1 MAQSNA
7 IDVLL
12 KKLEYSFNDI
22 TLLNEALTHRSYAS
36 KNNERLEFL
45 GDGVLNFVIADE
57 LFKLYPDVQEGDL
70 SRLRA
75 SLVNKESLAEIANK
89 LNLGEVIKLGS
100 GELKSGGFRRP
111 SILADAVESILGSVY
126 CDGGFDTARDLI
138 VRLYADRLAS
148 PTDLQSLKDPKT
160 RLQELL
166 QSRRFDLPDYQ
177 VTSITGQSHA
187 QVFHVKCSIKQMSIE
202 VNGEGK
208 SRRKGEQVAADKAI
222 TRVEEYFGN
231 NRTAIHGSLR
241 HNATNPVPPGNKKNG

>member
-7 IDVLL
+7 IDALL

-22 TLLNEALTHRSYAS
+22 TLLDEALTHRSYAP

-45 GDGVLNFVIADE
+45 GDGILNFVIADE
-57 LFKLYPDVQEGDL
+57 LFKSYPDVQEGDL

-75 SLVNKESLAEIANK
+75 NLVNKESLAEIATR
-89 LNLGEVIKLGS
+89 LHLGEVIKLGS

-111 SILADAVESILGSVY
+111 SILADAVESVLGAVY
-126 CDGGFDTARDLI
+126 CDAGFDSARDLI

-166 QSRRFDLPDYQ
+166 QSRRFALPDYQ
-177 VTSITGQSHA
+177 VVKITGHAHA
-187 QVFHVKCSIKQMSIE
+187 QIFHVLCTIKQMSID

-208 SRRKGEQVAADKAI
+208 SRRKAEQVAADKAI
-222 TRVEEYFGN
+222 IRVEEYYGQQ
-231 NRTAIHGSLR
+231 
-241 HNATNPVPPGNKKNG
+241 KNG